1 MKTVYIPK
9 GESRTYEN
17 LVTDVVIVH
26 GHLHIT
32 HSLKAKKIIGKGA
45 VEAGDV
51 SADIVSLDD
60 LDCARVTCKRLLAK
74 RVNSAEVFAS
84 DSVAVSCF
92 LGSAYVRTGKLTT
105 AISEIDVVDVEEIV
119 VLKPHK
125 YGMLFTLLASSL
137 RSLWT
142 FLTCSDAEDD
152 AMDAQWEAIREKK
165 AQDPMPV
172 TREEI
177 ARTVREIMAQEEEED
192 FELKRVI
199 AEFKLLRKQGLT
211 LKVIPG
217 TPEEN
222 APKFDEITSTILP
235 FDEAICHG
243 KAA

>member
-17 LVTDVVIVH
+17 LITDVVIVH
-26 GHLHIT
+26 GHLHTT
-32 HSLKAKKIIGKGA
+32 HNLKARKIIGKGA

-105 AISEIDVVDVEEIV
+105 AISEIDVVDAEEIV
-119 VLKPHK
+119 MLKPHK
-125 YGMLFTLLASSL
+125 YGMLFTLLASAL
-137 RSLWT
+137 QSLWT
-142 FLTCSDAEDD
+142 VLTSMDADDD
-152 AMDAQWEAIREKK
+152 AMDAQFEAIREKHEH
-165 AQDPMPV
+165 DPMPV

-177 ARTVREIMAQEEEED
+177 AKTVREIMAQENEDD
-192 FELKRVI
+192 FELKRII
-199 AEFKLLRKQGLT
+199 AQFKLLREQGYT
-211 LKVIPG
+211 LKIIPG
-217 TPEEN
+217 TPEDN
-222 APKFDEITSTILP
+222 APKFDAAAAAILP
-235 FDEAICHG
+235 FEEAIEYG

>member
-17 LVTDVVIVH
+17 LVTDMVIVH

-105 AISEIDVVDVEEIV
+105 AISEIDVVDAEEIV

-137 RSLWT
+137 QSLWT
-142 FLTCSDAEDD
+142 VLTSTD
-152 AMDAQWEAIREKK
+152 AMDAQYEVIREKK
-165 AQDPMPV
+165 ELDPMPV

-177 ARTVREIMAQEEEED
+177 ARTVREIMAQEEDED

-199 AEFKLLRKQGLT
+199 AQFKLLRKQGLT

-217 TPEEN
+217 IPEEN
-222 APKFDEITSTILP
+222 APKFDEATSTILS

>member
-45 VEAGDV
+45 VDAGDV

-105 AISEIDVVDVEEIV
+105 AISEIDVVDAEEIV
-119 VLKPHK
+119 NLKPHK
-125 YGMLFTLLASSL
+125 HGMLFTLLVSNL
-137 RSLWT
+137 RSLWVS
-142 FLTCSDAEDD
+142 LTCSDAEDD
-152 AMDAQWEAIREKK
+152 AMDAQYEAVREKK
-165 AQDPMPV
+165 ELDPMPV

-199 AEFKLLRKQGLT
+199 AQFKLLRKQGLT

-222 APKFDEITSTILP
+222 TPKFDEATSTILP

>member
-9 GESRTYEN
+9 GESCTYEN

-32 HSLKAKKIIGKGA
+32 HNLKARKIIGKGI

-60 LDCARVTCKRLLAK
+60 LDCARITCKRLLAK

-84 DSVAVSCF
+84 DSAAVSCF

-105 AISEIDVVDVEEIV
+105 TISEIDVVDAEEIV
-119 VLKPHK
+119 NLKPHK
-125 YGMLFTLLASSL
+125 HGMIFTLLVSGL

-142 FLTCSDAEDD
+142 ILTYRDVEDD
-152 AMDAQWEAIREKK
+152 AMDAEFEIVHDKK
-165 AQDPMPV
+165 QEDPMPV

-177 ARTVREIMAQEEEED
+177 AKTVREIMAQEEDD
-192 FELKRVI
+192 FELKRII
-199 AEFKLLRKQGLT
+199 AEFKLLRAQGFT
-211 LKVIPG
+211 LKIIPG

-222 APKFDEITSTILP
+222 APKFDVATATILP
-235 FDEAICHG
+235 FDEAISHG

>member
-1 MKTVYIPK
+1 M
-9 GESRTYEN
+9 
-17 LVTDVVIVH
+17 
-26 GHLHIT
+26 
-32 HSLKAKKIIGKGA
+32 
-45 VEAGDV
+45 
-51 SADIVSLDD
+51 
-60 LDCARVTCKRLLAK
+60 
-74 RVNSAEVFAS
+74 
-84 DSVAVSCF
+84 
-92 LGSAYVRTGKLTT
+92 
-105 AISEIDVVDVEEIV
+105 VDAEEII

-142 FLTCSDAEDD
+142 FLTCSDVDDD
-152 AMDAQWEAIREKK
+152 AMDAQWKAIREKK

-222 APKFDEITSTILP
+222 APKFDEATSTILP